1 MKHLSKLIETY
12 LMPLSQ
18 KLSSNKYLVA
28 LRDGLMLSMPLLIV
42 GSLAIVIGDFPV
54 PAFHEFMTSIV
65 GDVWNTWCWDMVNP
79 ATMGLVALFA
89 VVGVSHSLAS
99 EEEVEPLPAV
109 AISISAYFLLLQ
121 QMDGG
126 GYATSS
132 FDSAGLFTAMLTA
145 LIATKLYAVLLKK
158 DIKIKMPS
166 TVPGFVTRQFE
177 ALIPATLIVILFL
190 ILRLIFEATPY
201 GTVSNF
207 IVTVIQM
214 PLTNI
219 GTTFIGTIFITVLNS
234 ILWFFGIH
242 GTAVIDSFMGPL
254 WYAARFANLDIFQTT
269 ADAVRPY
276 IATQDFAN
284 LIIFLGGTGNTVS
297 LALIMAFKCKS
308 KRLKSLGKLS
318 FLPGIFNVNEPV
330 IFGLPLV
337 LNPMMAIPFFIVP
350 LVTVGISFAAMF
362 FGLVPYPTGVTVPW
376 TMPAPFGGWMM
387 CADIRGGILQLIV
400 LVIGGL
406 IYYPFINALDQQY
419 LKEESAEAQTELKE

>member
-1 MKHLSKLIETY
+1 
-12 LMPLSQ
+12 
-18 KLSSNKYLVA
+18 
-28 LRDGLMLSMPLLIV
+28 ML
-42 GSLAIVIGDFPV
+42 G
-54 PAFHEFMTSIV
+54 
-65 GDVWNTWCWDMVNP
+65 MVNP

-242 GTAVIDSFMGPL
+242 GTAVIDLL
-254 WYAARFANLDIFQTT
+254 WGLCGMQHVLQIWIFFRPQQT
-269 ADAVRPY
+269 
-276 IATQDFAN
+276 
-284 LIIFLGGTGNTVS
+284 
-297 LALIMAFKCKS
+297 
-308 KRLKSLGKLS
+308 LS
-318 FLPGIFNVNEPV
+318 
-330 IFGLPLV
+330 
-337 LNPMMAIPFFIVP
+337 
-350 LVTVGISFAAMF
+350 
-362 FGLVPYPTGVTVPW
+362 
-376 TMPAPFGGWMM
+376 
-387 CADIRGGILQLIV
+387 DRILQRRILLI
-400 LVIGGL
+400 
-406 IYYPFINALDQQY
+406 
-419 LKEESAEAQTELKE
+419 

>member
-65 GDVWNTWCWDMVNP
+65 GDVWTTWGWDMVNP

-166 TVPGFVTRQFE
+166 TVP
-177 ALIPATLIVILFL
+177 
-190 ILRLIFEATPY
+190 
-201 GTVSNF
+201 
-207 IVTVIQM
+207 
-214 PLTNI
+214 
-219 GTTFIGTIFITVLNS
+219 
-234 ILWFFGIH
+234 
-242 GTAVIDSFMGPL
+242 
-254 WYAARFANLDIFQTT
+254 
-269 ADAVRPY
+269 
-276 IATQDFAN
+276 
-284 LIIFLGGTGNTVS
+284 
-297 LALIMAFKCKS
+297 
-308 KRLKSLGKLS
+308 
-318 FLPGIFNVNEPV
+318 
-330 IFGLPLV
+330 
-337 LNPMMAIPFFIVP
+337 
-350 LVTVGISFAAMF
+350 
-362 FGLVPYPTGVTVPW
+362 
-376 TMPAPFGGWMM
+376 
-387 CADIRGGILQLIV
+387 
-400 LVIGGL
+400 
-406 IYYPFINALDQQY
+406 
-419 LKEESAEAQTELKE
+419 